1 MIDDKVYRLDSREIT
16 VCPDG
21 DVSHE
26 ALLVLINNAK
36 EKVFAEYPEAKNL
49 KVVFERSQGDTI
61 IKLEF
66 ERYETDEERNGAE
79 NKVATK
85 VNVKEGRLKKI
96 LLCLVVVA
104 LIIVGYKCSESP
116 TRSEENLPMD
126 SYVEAGGDESDE
138 KIVDSRD
145 GTILAGEDNSVDIVG
160 VWCGSTNWGGV
171 VMTETIEFNK
181 DGSGYYKINNDVLPF
196 TWKKKDSSIIEFYSS
211 EGKQVLKIDNGR
223 IIDVSASGMNGTVFE
238 KQ

>member
-61 IKLEF
+61 IKSEF

-79 NKVATK
+79 NKVAT
-85 VNVKEGRLKKI
+85 
-96 LLCLVVVA
+96 
-104 LIIVGYKCSESP
+104 
-116 TRSEENLPMD
+116 
-126 SYVEAGGDESDE
+126 
-138 KIVDSRD
+138 
-145 GTILAGEDNSVDIVG
+145 
-160 VWCGSTNWGGV
+160 
-171 VMTETIEFNK
+171 
-181 DGSGYYKINNDVLPF
+181 
-196 TWKKKDSSIIEFYSS
+196 
-211 EGKQVLKIDNGR
+211 
-223 IIDVSASGMNGTVFE
+223 
-238 KQ
+238 